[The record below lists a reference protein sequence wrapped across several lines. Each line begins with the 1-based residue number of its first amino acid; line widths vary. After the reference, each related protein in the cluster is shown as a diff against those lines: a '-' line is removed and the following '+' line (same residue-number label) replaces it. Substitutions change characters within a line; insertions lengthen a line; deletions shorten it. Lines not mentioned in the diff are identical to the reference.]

1 MLDNKKLTIE
11 LARGASPIYR
21 ASFDIFDLAVHTE
34 TIRTVNFIHVAD
46 DKKAA
51 KDNYPNNTTIQS
63 QIQNIC
69 LAYSTNIYTCCRIYS
84 TRRLL

>member
-34 TIRTVNFIHVAD
+34 TIRTGNFIHVAD

-63 QIQNIC
+63 QRQNI
-69 LAYSTNIYTCCRIYS
+69 
-84 TRRLL
+84 